1 MPYQPPPLRKT
12 IFLLLLLYGFSVYA
26 GGAEQHAE
34 MEHPERKPFKDTD
47 EMTTKPEFTARER
60 HEGFLAT
67 SWGSAYFRLSP
78 QRGFELTF
86 DEYPFTLKVGG
97 RLYLDIVHYFNDK
110 NHLGDNGIG
119 MRTLQVDMT
128 GKLSQNWGY
137 RFSLAGFTSG
147 GRVDAAGVALDDAF
161 FRYLGFDRTVVTIGQ
176 QTEPFSLEQMT
187 SSLNMTFMERALPN
201 AFAPGSTLGVSVA
214 TGGEKWFVMGGFF
227 SRQLSEAKDQGSLGR
242 GFTGY
247 LSATPLQHET
257 GVIHAGASFSYRN
270 VGEQKKIFFRSRPE
284 SGITDIRY
292 VNTGVI
298 PGTKSLLR
306 WGLDVVA
313 IAGPWSL
320 QAEYID
326 TTVMRKGDFDTVGFH
341 GWYTYLSWFPTGESR
356 KFLKNGIF
364 GKIKPLHDYGAV
376 ELAARYSSIDLTDR
390 DITGGTERNV
400 TFGINWYLHRQFRIM
415 LNYIFV
421 DTDANADDNGAVQGN
436 DNPHILQMRFQANI

>member
-1 MPYQPPPLRKT
+1 MPYQPTPLRKT
-12 IFLLLLLYGFSVYA
+12 IFLLLMLYGFSVYA

-47 EMTTKPEFTARER
+47 EMTTKPEFTTRER
-60 HEGFLAT
+60 QEGFLAT

-227 SRQLSEAKDQGSLGR
+227 SRQLSKQKTRAPWGAALPATCRRRRCSTKQASFMQALPFPIGMLASKR
-242 GFTGY
+242 KYF
-247 LSATPLQHET
+247 SAHAQNPASPISVMSIPASYREPNRYC
-257 GVIHAGASFSYRN
+257 AGASTSWLLPDHGRC
-270 VGEQKKIFFRSRPE
+270 RL
-284 SGITDIRY
+284 
-292 VNTGVI
+292 NTSI
-298 PGTKSLLR
+298 PR
-306 WGLDVVA
+306 
-313 IAGPWSL
+313 
-320 QAEYID
+320 
-326 TTVMRKGDFDTVGFH
+326 
-341 GWYTYLSWFPTGESR
+341 
-356 KFLKNGIF
+356 
-364 GKIKPLHDYGAV
+364 
-376 ELAARYSSIDLTDR
+376 
-390 DITGGTERNV
+390 
-400 TFGINWYLHRQFRIM
+400 
-415 LNYIFV
+415 
-421 DTDANADDNGAVQGN
+421 
-436 DNPHILQMRFQANI
+436 